1 MKPYKDTFLNRNTR
15 IRRFKQSVSSEELVW
30 HRDRSDRVVKIV
42 EGSGWQLQMDNG
54 LPEKLVAGKEYHIPA
69 NNYHRL
75 IKGKTD
81 LVAEIKEEKMKITR
95 RQLRTIIKEAIDVLN
110 NETGEVMVFDD
121 NDGGPGTARPDA
133 PEAAAMD
140 MMKRLGVLDDAK
152 FETGA
157 FPEFDDV
164 PTYSLPDDKWEMM
177 HQELYGKRAARKS
190 KADKKRLDIGNLMD
204 RVVDWGTQAGREY
217 LADNRGARLED
228 IAFDLAQAAE
238 MEFKPDEWNE
248 LLYHF
253 GFEEDD
259 LNTYIADV
267 IASAG

>member
-81 LVAEIKEEKMKITR
+81 LVAEIKEDKMKITR
-95 RQLRTIIKEAIDVLN
+95 RQLRRIIKEAIDVMDSS
-110 NETGEVMVFDD
+110 TGELLVFDD
-121 NDGGPGTARPDA
+121 EAASDSGLARPDA
-133 PEAAAMD
+133 PEAAALDIMR
-140 MMKRLGVLDDAK
+140 RLGIKSQPD
-152 FETGA
+152 
-157 FPEFDDV
+157 PQYSDDV
-164 PTYSLPDDKWEMM
+164 PTYVVSSDDYEKM

-253 GFEEDD
+253 DFEEDD
-259 LNTYIADV
+259 LSMYIADV
-267 IASAG
+267 IANAG